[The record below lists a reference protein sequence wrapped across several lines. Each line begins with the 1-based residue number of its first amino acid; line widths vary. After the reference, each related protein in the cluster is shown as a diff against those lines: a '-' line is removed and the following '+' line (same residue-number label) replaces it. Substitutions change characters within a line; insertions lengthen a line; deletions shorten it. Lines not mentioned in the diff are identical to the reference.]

1 MSRVGRVLVTGAAG
15 FIGSTLVDRLLGE
28 GREVVGLDSLDPFYP
43 EAQKRRNLRTAEC
56 NSRFRLEVG
65 DIRDDGRIEALFSD
79 GGFDAV
85 VHLAAL
91 AGVRPSLER
100 PAEYADV
107 NVSGSSRIFQ
117 AALRNG
123 VPRVVFASSSSVY
136 GERTDGPFRETDRVD
151 RPISPYAATKKA
163 GELLAHAVH
172 HTSGLPICCLRI
184 FTCYGPRQRPD
195 LAIRHFAERMLRKEP
210 ITIYGD
216 GSAQR
221 DFSYVDDVVDGFTR
235 ALDRDQGFAI
245 LNLGA
250 GRTVSVLDMVQLLEE
265 TLGMKAQIEWRP
277 RQPGDVSRTWAD
289 IEAARKALGYDPG
302 VSFEEGVRRFA
313 AWLREEA

>member
-65 DIRDDGRIEALFSD
+65 DIRDDRRIEALFSD